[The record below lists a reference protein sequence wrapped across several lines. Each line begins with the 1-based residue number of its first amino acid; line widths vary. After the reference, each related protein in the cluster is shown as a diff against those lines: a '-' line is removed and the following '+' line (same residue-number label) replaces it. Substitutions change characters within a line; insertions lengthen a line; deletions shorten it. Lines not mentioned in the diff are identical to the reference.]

1 MKIQL
6 KIALLAAGISVA
18 TFGLDAARKLETP
31 VYTYTPVSTS
41 DTTSPKVTE
50 AEVEKV
56 IDQVMTQAQQGT
68 ATGEKLPWWQR
79 AKAHI
84 TRNWEKYV
92 TGGVAA
98 TAIVTLATL
107 VATERNS
114 KNTAEARVNSLT
126 SAMAESLATD
136 PTDPQEIRIL
146 RNSINKMNKDQVT
159 DFLSSIPKK

>member
-6 KIALLAAGISVA
+6 TKIALLAAGMSVA

-31 VYTYTPVSTS
+31 VYTYTPASTS
-41 DTTSPKVTE
+41 TPKVTE

-56 IDQVMTQAQQGT
+56 IDQVMSQAQQGT
-68 ATGEKLPWWQR
+68 AAGENLPWWQR

-98 TAIVTLATL
+98 TAIATLATL
-107 VATERNS
+107 FATEKRRADTVTNAL
-114 KNTAEARVNSLT
+114 AENIVANPKDKEDVEF
-126 SAMAESLATD
+126 MANKIGDMNKEDLK
-136 PTDPQEIRIL
+136 RF
-146 RNSINKMNKDQVT
+146 INKVYTQR
-159 DFLSSIPKK
+159 